1 MLSATPIEVSPE
13 DLYICMKLLD
23 PSVWPNIQG
32 FRNRYAKSFSTFSP
46 WQVAKWDVAKLQE
59 MAMRIS
65 HLTHQANKYRDP
77 EIRSEFPEEHWED
90 IIIEMSD
97 QDRKLYKKTLEHIST
112 DNEDY
117 SSILTKMAVLQMICN
132 NPVSVNKSDGL
143 LAQKLSTEYNFTDKF
158 STKLETLKDMLTQID
173 GKVVLFSMYSEYGS
187 KMLAPYLAQW
197 GHTFVLYDGK
207 QQSQDTFKNDPSIK
221 IFLSSDKGSDSI
233 NLQEATTVIN
243 YDLPWNYSTLEQRVN
258 RINRI
263 TSDAAHVFYYN
274 FIMENTIEE
283 RKLKLLQRKKEYQ
296 QAVFDGDIGD
306 QAEIIAG
313 STLDDLKWLLS

>member
-1 MLSATPIEVSPE
+1 
-13 DLYICMKLLD
+13 
-23 PSVWPNIQG
+23 
-32 FRNRYAKSFSTFSP
+32 
-46 WQVAKWDVAKLQE
+46 
-59 MAMRIS
+59 
-65 HLTHQANKYRDP
+65 
-77 EIRSEFPEEHWED
+77 
-90 IIIEMSD
+90 
-97 QDRKLYKKTLEHIST
+97 
-112 DNEDY
+112 
-117 SSILTKMAVLQMICN
+117 
-132 NPVSVNKSDGL
+132 
-143 LAQKLSTEYNFTDKF
+143 
-158 STKLETLKDMLTQID
+158 
-173 GKVVLFSMYSEYGS
+173 MYSEYGS